1 MVRVGGLQ
9 YSIAPNEKMG
19 SRIGNLRLG
28 SKPIEAGKLYKVAGW
43 APVAEAARDA
53 GHKPVWDVVE
63 AWLRSQDGGRVA
75 GRRINAPDLVGMGG
89 NAGIAP

>member
-9 YSIAPNEKMG
+9 YTLAPNERMG
-19 SRIGNLRLG
+19 SRISGLRLG
-28 SKPIEAGKLYKVAGW
+28 GKPLDAGKLYKVAGW

-63 AWLRSQDGGRVA
+63 AWLRAQGGRRVA
-75 GRRINAPDLVGMGG
+75 ARRINAPTLAGVGG
-89 NAGIAP
+89 NAGIAA